1 MERNF
6 NQRLIQRTRTNR
18 IRLFRY
24 ELQKMI
30 KLCNRYNLLKYNDNW
45 SVLFLEDET
54 SIFVY

>member
-6 NQRLIQRTRTNR
+6 NQRAIQRTRTNR

-30 KLCNRYNLLKYNDNW
+30 KLCNRYNLPKYNDNW